1 MKINQNQFTSVV
13 TLSDMIILFIM
24 VACCYSRFHI
34 SPRLIWPNK
43 IAEQKGKEYE
53 GI

>member
-1 MKINQNQFTSVV
+1 MN
-13 TLSDMIILFIM
+13 ILFIM
-24 VACCYSRFHI
+24 VAYSYSRFHI

-43 IAEQKGKEYE
+43 MAEQKGKGYE